1 MEKPKGARRTPNPVH
16 KLGSMTEAGTAQ
28 RLAHSRVTM
37 EGKRGL
43 NGLEA
48 LALAGAVVVAVC
60 ALILVFAYRPF

>member
-1 MEKPKGARRTPNPVH
+1 
-16 KLGSMTEAGTAQ
+16 MTEAGTAQ